1 MLRGTLKDTQTM
13 VDNDR
18 RKKLELHLRHLSTGQ
33 ISNDEFEERITKDV
47 TFGWLP
53 ENYYRSKE
61 SKTDDPVVRP
71 ILEFSWCL
79 YNDTYNHKLTGKH
92 KLSDEQTKEIAR
104 FILFLHSDLE
114 YEWTYVDLKNPV
126 IRFSFTDIL
135 KSITT
140 LGQHYRDLNLERE
153 EEFELMKKTGD
164 FELWPFK
171 TRTEYE
177 EQLKRQLFLNGQ
189 EKTTE

>member
-1 MLRGTLKDTQTM
+1 M
-13 VDNDR
+13 VDNLR
-18 RKKLELHLRHLSTGQ
+18 RKKLALHLRHLSTGQ
-33 ISNDEFEERITKDV
+33 ISNDEFEERISEDV
-47 TFGWLP
+47 TYGWLP
-53 ENYYRSKE
+53 EQYYRAKE
-61 SKTDDPVVRP
+61 SKTDDPVIRP

-79 YNDTYNHKLTGKH
+79 YNDTYNHKLTAKH

-114 YEWTYVDLKNPV
+114 YDWTYVDLTNP
-126 IRFSFTDIL
+126 IFRFSFTDIL
-135 KSITT
+135 KSIIT
-140 LGQHYRDLNLERE
+140 LGQHYRDLNLKRE

-177 EQLKRQLFLNGQ
+177 EQLKRQPFLKGQ
-189 EKTTE
+189 EKTTV

>member
-1 MLRGTLKDTQTM
+1 M
-13 VDNDR
+13 VDTNR
-18 RKKLELHLRHLSTGQ
+18 RKKLALHLRQLSTRQ
-33 ISNDEFEERITKDV
+33 ISNDEFEERVTEDV
-47 TFGWLP
+47 TYGWLP
-53 ENYYRSKE
+53 EQYYRAKE
-61 SKTDDPVVRP
+61 SKTDDLVIRP

-79 YNDTYNHKLTGKH
+79 YNDTYNHKLTSKH
-92 KLSDEQTKEIAR
+92 KLSDDQNKEIAR

-114 YEWTYVDLKNPV
+114 YDWTYVDLTNPV

-135 KSITT
+135 KSIIT
-140 LGQHYRDLNLERE
+140 LGQHYRDLNLQRE

-177 EQLKRQLFLNGQ
+177 QKLTRQPFLKGQ
-189 EKTTE
+189 EI